1 MSAFESMSA
10 FEPVSVFELTSV
22 FESMSAFELMSVF
35 EPVSVFELTS
45 VFEPMSVFEL
55 MSVFEPVSVF
65 ELMSVFEPEASPLQ
79 LAHNLSSK
87 KLWEKVGFADF
98 RTLLAALL
106 PYPFGPDHTGL
117 PALPPADPLEMIQE
131 YNSTT

>member
-22 FESMSAFELMSVF
+22 FEPMSAFELLSVFEPMSVF
-35 EPVSVFELTS
+35 EPVSVFE
-45 VFEPMSVFEL
+45 PM
-55 MSVFEPVSVF
+55 SVF